1 MTGKSWRLLFPAFIT
16 LLLAGTSVIATPQE
30 KSDSL
35 SAQMKQEYQPSSP
48 IQNELLL
55 IFQEA
60 RNERKLNPVRST
72 QLYEEFYSKSVSAHE
87 QYYAAMALFE
97 ICRVYMDRHL
107 YFTAMEYSLK
117 AYNIL
122 TDNHLQSKSNYFMIG
137 IGNCYFQTGNYLVSE
152 GYFRQAEQL
161 FIKTNDFHGEA
172 VALNNIGLVK
182 QKLQQ
187 KDSALWYFQ
196 KALVQRRK
204 INVMPNIGHSY
215 YYIGTAYFD
224 QGNRGE
230 ARKYFEMAIPILKI
244 SSDNIFL
251 RQDYISTLA
260 DTYFELGKL
269 CDLQGEHNQAMVNYN
284 NALAIC
290 DTINEKVKMPD
301 IYIAIGHSYIGIKDL
316 KKALDSY
323 REALQI
329 ADSANL
335 PEMKKNCYENIIQVF
350 IKADQNDSV
359 SLYFEKYRLVNDTIQ
374 AQMISGRFN
383 EISMAIRIRETEN
396 DARISQNRSNM
407 AIAFLVSSGVLLL
420 ILIMV
425 SLVYISKLRKQRKI
439 AEAEIGARIL
449 AENDLE
455 KLNLELKEINAGKD
469 RFISILSHDLRSP
482 FNALMGFAD
491 LLVEETE
498 DKNIPEIRQYSKM
511 VQKISRG
518 AYQLLE
524 NLLTWSRLQM
534 GTLKVQPTNLHL
546 YDEVSV
552 VVDSMMVLASR
563 KNIRIRNLVSA
574 DALVYADSNMLQSIV
589 RNLISNAVKFT
600 KQEGV
605 IQITSESE
613 NDFHLI
619 RVSDTGTGISA
630 GISEKLFGGSNEL
643 VSTYGTEN
651 EKGHGLGLKLCRDMV
666 EKNGGRIWL
675 ESTSA
680 EGSVIALHLPAGKN

>member
-1 MTGKSWRLLFPAFIT
+1 M
-16 LLLAGTSVIATPQE
+16 Q
-30 KSDSL
+30 
-35 SAQMKQEYQPSSP
+35 QEYQPSTP
-48 IQNELLL
+48 AQYDLLL
-55 IFQEA
+55 IFQKA
-60 RNERKLNPVRST
+60 RNERKKDPEISVK
-72 QLYEEFYSKSVSAHE
+72 LYEEFYNKSMAANE
-87 QYYAAMALFE
+87 PYYAAMALFE

-107 YFTAMEYSLK
+107 YFTAMDYSLK
-117 AYNIL
+117 AYHVL
-122 TDNHLQSKSNYFMIG
+122 TDYHLQSKSNYFMIG
-137 IGNCYFQTGNYLVSE
+137 IGNCYFQLGNYLVSE
-152 GYFRQAEQL
+152 GYYRQAELL
-161 FIKTNDFHGEA
+161 FINTKDYHGEA

-182 QKLQQ
+182 QKLHQ

-196 KALVQRRK
+196 KALIQRRNTK
-204 INVMPNIGHSY
+204 FMANIGHSY

-224 QGNRGE
+224 LGNLRE

-251 RQDYISTLA
+251 RQDFISTMA
-260 DTYFELGKL
+260 DAYFELGKL
-269 CDLQGEHNQAMVNYN
+269 CDLQGEHKQAMINYN

-301 IYIAIGHSYIGIKDL
+301 IYIAIGHSYIRIKDF

-335 PEMKKNCYENIIQVF
+335 PEMKKNCFENIIQVF

-359 SLYFEKYRLVNDTIQ
+359 LLYFEKYRLVNDTIQ
-374 AQMISGRFN
+374 AQMIKSRFN
-383 EISMAIRIRETEN
+383 EISMAIRIRETQNE
-396 DARISQNRSNM
+396 ARIRQNKSNLT
-407 AIAFLVSSGVLLL
+407 IAFLVSSGILLL

-439 AEAEIGARIL
+439 AEAEIRARKL
-449 AENDLE
+449 AEYDLE

-546 YDEVSV
+546 YEEVSV

-563 KNIRIRNLVSA
+563 KNIRIRNLVNA
-574 DALVYADSNMLQSIV
+574 DALVYADSNMLQAIV

-600 KQEGV
+600 KQEGI

-619 RVSDTGTGISA
+619 RVSDTGTGISE
-630 GISEKLFGGSNEL
+630 GISVKLFGGSNEL

-680 EGSVIALHLPAGKN
+680 EGSVIAFRLPAGKN

>member
-117 AYNIL
+117 AYHIL

-224 QGNRGE
+224 LGNRGE